1 MPSQK
6 FFRCTLTIL
15 AVLLGAFLFVRY
27 LLPVLLPFLL
37 GLAVALLV
45 QKPIAFLT
53 GKLHFPRGLSVLLAV
68 LLLFTLLGFALFFL
82 GRTLLRELTT
92 FLHELPTLLSS
103 LTDLFTQLRTQLYS
117 FASRLPDGLGEG
129 ARAGLDSVF
138 QSSTLLGTKLYER
151 LFSFASALLSGLP
164 GGALFLVAAVVSS
177 FMLAAELPQLRRS
190 VSAFLSQHFPQRSP
204 APQSSAA
211 SSQYSTARPSP
222 QHRSRPGSSPHVQSQ
237 SSPRTVPQSPQ
248 AQPHAVPQS
257 PQQSTSSPNHAPQP
271 QPQVCRTLPQ
281 RIRATLLTWLSAQGK
296 IMLIT
301 FLIILTGL
309 LLLRTDFPLVSALII
324 AVVDALP
331 VFGTGTI
338 LIPWAAISFLRRNTR
353 RAVALLI
360 LYICAYCTRQSLEPR
375 LIGHEMGIPSV
386 IMLLAIY
393 TGFHFFGIVGGILS
407 PLLVVFLKQILD
419 GYTLQNT

>member
-129 ARAGLDSVF
+129 ARAGLDSIF

-211 SSQYSTARPSP
+211 SSPYSTAHPSP

-248 AQPHAVPQS
+248 QS
-257 PQQSTSSPNHAPQP
+257 ASSPNHAPQP

-301 FLIILTGL
+301 FLIILAGL
-309 LLLRTDFPLVSALII
+309 LLLRIDFPLVSALII

>member
-222 QHRSRPGSSPHVQSQ
+222 QRRSRPGFSPHVQSQ

-248 AQPHAVPQS
+248 QS
-257 PQQSTSSPNHAPQP
+257 ASSPNHAPQP